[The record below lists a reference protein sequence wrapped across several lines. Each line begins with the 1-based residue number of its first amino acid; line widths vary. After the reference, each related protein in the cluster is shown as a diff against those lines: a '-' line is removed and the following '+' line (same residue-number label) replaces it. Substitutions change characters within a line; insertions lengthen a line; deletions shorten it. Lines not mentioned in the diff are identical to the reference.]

1 MDIIKKL
8 SHGCTLDCHDCC
20 KFNVYTKGNNVVKIE
35 GDKNHPYTK
44 GFICKKGMAHLD
56 RLNHKDRIKTPML
69 KVDGVWKEISFD
81 KAIEIMAEKLTY
93 YKEKYT
99 SKSVMHYD
107 QYGSGSVLK
116 YIGDIFFNFYG
127 GVSRHKGG
135 PCWSAGMHAQKYDFG
150 VAKSHAI
157 EDMLNSKSIFVWG
170 KNPAYTTIH
179 TMQIIKK
186 AKEKGIKIVVID
198 PIYTKTAQIADK
210 YVQVNPGTDGALA
223 IAMAKIIVEDKLY
236 DEEYINSY
244 VIGFEE
250 YKKYLSSLE
259 LSFLIDECGVKENDI
274 RELVDLYTNKYS
286 SINVGYGLQKYKNG
300 GNTIRAIDALGAITG
315 QIGFSG
321 GGVNYANKVYPS
333 VINSDPYNSQSYG
346 EDREF
351 YVSNISK
358 FIEESLKNTSNK
370 VNYASDELDMAL
382 HKVNYI
388 SDELDTT
395 SNKVNYVSDELDMA
409 LHKVNYVS
417 DELDTT
423 SNKVNYVSDELD
435 MALHKVNCVSD
446 ELDMAL
452 HKVNCVSDELDM
464 TSNKVNYVSDELDM
478 TSNKVNYVLDE
489 LDITS
494 NKTDYISN
502 ELYNLS
508 NKSIK
513 DNIPIKMAVI
523 TKSNMLNQLPD
534 LVELERVF
542 SKIEFKVCFDMF
554 ITDTV
559 TLCDMFIPCT
569 NTLESED
576 IIYSSMTNPY
586 ITYNERAVKPAHK
599 LMDEYYFFME
609 LAKKMGLNDYP
620 FVEKR
625 TYLEKVIEP
634 LKRFDKNLDI
644 EKLKN
649 NYFTIHNPVAWE
661 DKKFETPSGKYELY
675 SESIKNL
682 GISPTPV
689 YISNKYK
696 EIEDK
701 NISFRLLT
709 NHHADTLFSQHFMD
723 KKSIAQAYINQR
735 MAKKV
740 GIEEK
745 DIVILRSKKAKINV
759 QINIDDGVGN
769 YIVKM
774 YVGWWKKH
782 GNPNSLTDTG
792 ISDFG
797 GQVTYNESMVEIIR
811 QN

>member
-1 MDIIKKL
+1 MEVL
-8 SHGCTLDCHDCC
+8 SHGCTLDCFDCC
-20 KFNVYTKGNNVVKIE
+20 KFNVYKEGSEILKIE
-35 GDKNHPYTK
+35 GDKDHPFTK
-44 GFICKKGMAHLD
+44 GLICKKGIAHLK

-395 SNKVNYVSDELDMA
+395 SNKVNYVSDELDM
-409 LHKVNYVS
+409 
-417 DELDTT
+417 
-423 SNKVNYVSDELD
+423 
-435 MALHKVNCVSD
+435 
-446 ELDMAL
+446 
-452 HKVNCVSDELDM
+452 
-464 TSNKVNYVSDELDM
+464 

-494 NKTDYISN
+494 NKIDYISN

-554 ITDTV
+554 ITDTA

-723 KKSIAQAYINQR
+723 KKSIAQAYINRR

-740 GIEEK
+740 GIEDK

>member
-370 VNYASDELDMAL
+370 VNYASDELDTTSN
-382 HKVNYI
+382 KVNYI
-388 SDELDTT
+388 SDELDT
-395 SNKVNYVSDELDMA
+395 
-409 LHKVNYVS
+409 
-417 DELDTT
+417 
-423 SNKVNYVSDELD
+423 
-435 MALHKVNCVSD
+435 
-446 ELDMAL
+446 
-452 HKVNCVSDELDM
+452 

-554 ITDTV
+554 MTDTA

-649 NYFTIHNPVAWE
+649 NYFTIHNLVAWE

-709 NHHADTLFSQHFMD
+709 NHHVDTLFSQHFMD

-740 GIEEK
+740 GIEDK

-782 GNPNSLTDTG
+782 GNPNSLTDNG

>member
-300 GNTIRAIDALGAITG
+300 GNTIRAINALGAITG

-370 VNYASDELDMAL
+370 VNY
-382 HKVNYI
+382 I

-395 SNKVNYVSDELDMA
+395 SN
-409 LHKVNYVS
+409 
-417 DELDTT
+417 
-423 SNKVNYVSDELD
+423 
-435 MALHKVNCVSD
+435 
-446 ELDMAL
+446 
-452 HKVNCVSDELDM
+452 KVNCVSDELDM

-494 NKTDYISN
+494 NKVNYVSDELDMTSNKVNYVSDELDITSNKTDYISN

-513 DNIPIKMAVI
+513 GNIPIKMAVI

-554 ITDTV
+554 ITDTA

-723 KKSIAQAYINQR
+723 KKSIAQAYINRR

-740 GIEEK
+740 GIEDK

>member
-388 SDELDTT
+388 SDELDIT
-395 SNKVNYVSDELDMA
+395 SN
-409 LHKVNYVS
+409 
-417 DELDTT
+417 
-423 SNKVNYVSDELD
+423 
-435 MALHKVNCVSD
+435 
-446 ELDMAL
+446 
-452 HKVNCVSDELDM
+452 KVNCVSDELDM

-494 NKTDYISN
+494 NKVNYVSDELDMTSNKVNYVSDELDITSNKTDYISN

-513 DNIPIKMAVI
+513 GNIPIKMAVI

-554 ITDTV
+554 ITDTA

-723 KKSIAQAYINQR
+723 KKSIAQAYINRR

-740 GIEEK
+740 GIEDK

>member
-1 MDIIKKL
+1 MECRD
-8 SHGCTLDCHDCC
+8 
-20 KFNVYTKGNNVVKIE
+20 
-35 GDKNHPYTK
+35 
-44 GFICKKGMAHLD
+44 
-56 RLNHKDRIKTPML
+56 
-69 KVDGVWKEISFD
+69 
-81 KAIEIMAEKLTY
+81 
-93 YKEKYT
+93 
-99 SKSVMHYD
+99 
-107 QYGSGSVLK
+107 
-116 YIGDIFFNFYG
+116 
-127 GVSRHKGG
+127 
-135 PCWSAGMHAQKYDFG
+135 HAQKYDFG

-395 SNKVNYVSDELDMA
+395 SNKVNYVSDELDM
-409 LHKVNYVS
+409 
-417 DELDTT
+417 
-423 SNKVNYVSDELD
+423 
-435 MALHKVNCVSD
+435 
-446 ELDMAL
+446 
-452 HKVNCVSDELDM
+452 
-464 TSNKVNYVSDELDM
+464 

-494 NKTDYISN
+494 NKIDYISN

-554 ITDTV
+554 ITDTA

-723 KKSIAQAYINQR
+723 KKSIAQAYINRR

-740 GIEEK
+740 GIEDK

>member
-20 KFNVYTKGNNVVKIE
+20 KFNVYTKENNVVKIE

-150 VAKSHAI
+150 VAKSNAI

-370 VNYASDELDMAL
+370 VNYASDELDTTSN
-382 HKVNYI
+382 KVNYI

-395 SNKVNYVSDELDMA
+395 SNKVNYI
-409 LHKVNYVS
+409 S

-423 SNKVNYVSDELD
+423 SNKV
-435 MALHKVNCVSD
+435 
-446 ELDMAL
+446 
-452 HKVNCVSDELDM
+452 
-464 TSNKVNYVSDELDM
+464 
-478 TSNKVNYVLDE
+478 
-489 LDITS
+489 
-494 NKTDYISN
+494 
-502 ELYNLS
+502 
-508 NKSIK
+508 
-513 DNIPIKMAVI
+513 
-523 TKSNMLNQLPD
+523 
-534 LVELERVF
+534 
-542 SKIEFKVCFDMF
+542 
-554 ITDTV
+554 
-559 TLCDMFIPCT
+559 
-569 NTLESED
+569 
-576 IIYSSMTNPY
+576 
-586 ITYNERAVKPAHK
+586 
-599 LMDEYYFFME
+599 
-609 LAKKMGLNDYP
+609 
-620 FVEKR
+620 
-625 TYLEKVIEP
+625 
-634 LKRFDKNLDI
+634 
-644 EKLKN
+644 
-649 NYFTIHNPVAWE
+649 
-661 DKKFETPSGKYELY
+661 
-675 SESIKNL
+675 
-682 GISPTPV
+682 
-689 YISNKYK
+689 
-696 EIEDK
+696 
-701 NISFRLLT
+701 
-709 NHHADTLFSQHFMD
+709 
-723 KKSIAQAYINQR
+723 
-735 MAKKV
+735 
-740 GIEEK
+740 
-745 DIVILRSKKAKINV
+745 
-759 QINIDDGVGN
+759 
-769 YIVKM
+769 
-774 YVGWWKKH
+774 
-782 GNPNSLTDTG
+782 
-792 ISDFG
+792 
-797 GQVTYNESMVEIIR
+797 
-811 QN
+811 

>member
-370 VNYASDELDMAL
+370 VNYASDELDM
-382 HKVNYI
+382 
-388 SDELDTT
+388 T
-395 SNKVNYVSDELDMA
+395 SNKVNYVS
-409 LHKVNYVS
+409 
-417 DELDTT
+417 
-423 SNKVNYVSDELD
+423 
-435 MALHKVNCVSD
+435 
-446 ELDMAL
+446 
-452 HKVNCVSDELDM
+452 
-464 TSNKVNYVSDELDM
+464 
-478 TSNKVNYVLDE
+478 DE

-508 NKSIK
+508 NKSING
-513 DNIPIKMAVI
+513 NIPIKMAVI

-554 ITDTV
+554 ITDTA
-559 TLCDMFIPCT
+559 TLCDMFIPCK

-723 KKSIAQAYINQR
+723 KKSIAQAYINRR

-740 GIEEK
+740 GIEDK

>member
-69 KVDGVWKEISFD
+69 KVDGVWEEISFD

-382 HKVNYI
+382 HKVNY
-388 SDELDTT
+388 
-395 SNKVNYVSDELDMA
+395 
-409 LHKVNYVS
+409 VS

-423 SNKVNYVSDELD
+423 SNKVNYVS
-435 MALHKVNCVSD
+435 
-446 ELDMAL
+446 
-452 HKVNCVSDELDM
+452 
-464 TSNKVNYVSDELDM
+464 
-478 TSNKVNYVLDE
+478 DE

-554 ITDTV
+554 ITDTA

-723 KKSIAQAYINQR
+723 KKSIAQAYINRR

-740 GIEEK
+740 GIEDK

>member
-20 KFNVYTKGNNVVKIE
+20 KFNVYTKENNVVKIE

-370 VNYASDELDMAL
+370 VNYASDELDTTSNKVNYISDEL
-382 HKVNYI
+382 DTTSNKVNYISDELDTTSNKVNYI

-395 SNKVNYVSDELDMA
+395 SNKVNYVSDELDM
-409 LHKVNYVS
+409 
-417 DELDTT
+417 T
-423 SNKVNYVSDELD
+423 SNKVNYVS
-435 MALHKVNCVSD
+435 
-446 ELDMAL
+446 
-452 HKVNCVSDELDM
+452 
-464 TSNKVNYVSDELDM
+464 
-478 TSNKVNYVLDE
+478 DE

-554 ITDTV
+554 ITDTA

-723 KKSIAQAYINQR
+723 KKSIAQAYINRR

-740 GIEEK
+740 GIENK

>member
-370 VNYASDELDMAL
+370 VNYASDKLDTTSN
-382 HKVNYI
+382 KVNYI

-395 SNKVNYVSDELDMA
+395 SN
-409 LHKVNYVS
+409 
-417 DELDTT
+417 
-423 SNKVNYVSDELD
+423 
-435 MALHKVNCVSD
+435 
-446 ELDMAL
+446 
-452 HKVNCVSDELDM
+452 KVNCVSDELDM

-494 NKTDYISN
+494 NKVNYVSDELDMTSNKVNYVSDELDITSNKTDYISN

-513 DNIPIKMAVI
+513 GNIPIKMAVI

-554 ITDTV
+554 ITDTA

-740 GIEEK
+740 GIEDK

>member
-127 GVSRHKGG
+127 GVSRQKGG

-150 VAKSHAI
+150 IARSHSI

-210 YVQVNPGTDGALA
+210 YVRVNPGTDGALA

-236 DEEYINSY
+236 DEEYIKSY

-250 YKKYLSSLE
+250 YKKYLYSLE

-300 GNTIRAIDALGAITG
+300 GNTIRAIDALSAITG

-370 VNYASDELDMAL
+370 VNYASN
-382 HKVNYI
+382 K
-388 SDELDTT
+388 LDT
-395 SNKVNYVSDELDMA
+395 
-409 LHKVNYVS
+409 
-417 DELDTT
+417 
-423 SNKVNYVSDELD
+423 
-435 MALHKVNCVSD
+435 
-446 ELDMAL
+446 
-452 HKVNCVSDELDM
+452 
-464 TSNKVNYVSDELDM
+464 

-494 NKTDYISN
+494 NKVNYVSDELDITSNKVNHVSNELGMASNKINYVSDELDTTSNKTDYISN

-508 NKSIK
+508 NKLIK
-513 DNIPIKMAVI
+513 DNIPIKMVVI

-534 LVELERVF
+534 LVELERAF

-554 ITDTV
+554 MTDTA
-559 TLCDMFIPCT
+559 TLCDLFIPCT

-586 ITYNERAVKPAHK
+586 ITYNERAVKPVHK

-634 LKRFDKNLDI
+634 LKRFDENLDI

-649 NYFTIHNPVAWE
+649 NYFTIHSPVAWE

-675 SESIKNL
+675 SERIKSL

-689 YISNKYK
+689 YISNRYRK
-696 EIEDK
+696 IEDK

-723 KKSIAQAYINQR
+723 KKSIAQAYINQS

-740 GIEEK
+740 GIKDK
-745 DIVILRSKKAKINV
+745 DIVTLRSKKAKINV

>member
-388 SDELDTT
+388 SDELD
-395 SNKVNYVSDELDMA
+395 
-409 LHKVNYVS
+409 
-417 DELDTT
+417 
-423 SNKVNYVSDELD
+423 
-435 MALHKVNCVSD
+435 
-446 ELDMAL
+446 
-452 HKVNCVSDELDM
+452 
-464 TSNKVNYVSDELDM
+464 
-478 TSNKVNYVLDE
+478 
-489 LDITS
+489 ITS

-513 DNIPIKMAVI
+513 GNIPIKMAVI

-554 ITDTV
+554 ITDTA

-696 EIEDK
+696 GIEDK

-723 KKSIAQAYINQR
+723 KKSIAQAYINRR

-740 GIEEK
+740 GIEDK

>member
-20 KFNVYTKGNNVVKIE
+20 KFNVYTKENNVVKIE

-321 GGVNYANKVYPS
+321 GGVNYANKVYLS

-370 VNYASDELDMAL
+370 VNYASDELDTTSN
-382 HKVNYI
+382 KVNYI

-395 SNKVNYVSDELDMA
+395 SNKVNYI
-409 LHKVNYVS
+409 S

-423 SNKVNYVSDELD
+423 SNKVNYISDELD
-435 MALHKVNCVSD
+435 T
-446 ELDMAL
+446 
-452 HKVNCVSDELDM
+452 

-554 ITDTV
+554 MTDTA

-649 NYFTIHNPVAWE
+649 NYFTIHNLVAWE

-709 NHHADTLFSQHFMD
+709 NHHVDTLFSQHFMD

-740 GIEEK
+740 GIEDK

>member
-127 GVSRHKGG
+127 GVSRQKGG

-150 VAKSHAI
+150 IARSHSI

-210 YVQVNPGTDGALA
+210 YVRVNPGTDGALA

-236 DEEYINSY
+236 DEEYIKSY

-250 YKKYLSSLE
+250 YKKYLYSLE

-300 GNTIRAIDALGAITG
+300 GNTIRAIDALSAITG

-370 VNYASDELDMAL
+370 VNYASN
-382 HKVNYI
+382 K
-388 SDELDTT
+388 LDT
-395 SNKVNYVSDELDMA
+395 
-409 LHKVNYVS
+409 
-417 DELDTT
+417 
-423 SNKVNYVSDELD
+423 
-435 MALHKVNCVSD
+435 
-446 ELDMAL
+446 
-452 HKVNCVSDELDM
+452 
-464 TSNKVNYVSDELDM
+464 

-494 NKTDYISN
+494 NKVNYVSDELDITSNKVNHVSNELGMASNKINYVSDELDTTSNKTDYISN

-508 NKSIK
+508 NKLIK
-513 DNIPIKMAVI
+513 DNIPIKMVVI

-534 LVELERVF
+534 LVELERAF

-554 ITDTV
+554 MTDTA
-559 TLCDMFIPCT
+559 TLCDLFIPCT

-586 ITYNERAVKPAHK
+586 ITYNERAVKPVHK

-634 LKRFDKNLDI
+634 LKRFDENLDI

-649 NYFTIHNPVAWE
+649 NYFTIHSPVAWE

-675 SESIKNL
+675 SERIKSL

-689 YISNKYK
+689 YISNRYR

-723 KKSIAQAYINQR
+723 KKSIAQAYINQS

-740 GIEEK
+740 GIKDK
-745 DIVILRSKKAKINV
+745 DIVTLRSKKAKINV

-782 GNPNSLTDTG
+782 GNPNGLTDTG

>member
-250 YKKYLSSLE
+250 YKRYLSSLE

-370 VNYASDELDMAL
+370 VNY
-382 HKVNYI
+382 
-388 SDELDTT
+388 
-395 SNKVNYVSDELDMA
+395 VSG
-409 LHKVNYVS
+409 
-417 DELDTT
+417 
-423 SNKVNYVSDELD
+423 
-435 MALHKVNCVSD
+435 
-446 ELDMAL
+446 
-452 HKVNCVSDELDM
+452 
-464 TSNKVNYVSDELDM
+464 ELDM

-554 ITDTV
+554 ITDTA

-723 KKSIAQAYINQR
+723 KKSIAQAYINRR

-740 GIEEK
+740 GIEDK

-797 GQVTYNESMVEIIR
+797 GQITYNESMVEIIR

>member
-259 LSFLIDECGVKENDI
+259 LSFLIDECGAKENDI

-417 DELDTT
+417 DELD
-423 SNKVNYVSDELD
+423 
-435 MALHKVNCVSD
+435 
-446 ELDMAL
+446 
-452 HKVNCVSDELDM
+452 
-464 TSNKVNYVSDELDM
+464 M

-513 DNIPIKMAVI
+513 GNIPIKMAVI

-554 ITDTV
+554 ITDTA

-696 EIEDK
+696 GIEDK

-723 KKSIAQAYINQR
+723 KKSIAQAYINRR

-740 GIEEK
+740 GIEDK

>member
-127 GVSRHKGG
+127 GVSRQKGG

-150 VAKSHAI
+150 IARSHAI

-250 YKKYLSSLE
+250 YKKYLYSLE

-300 GNTIRAIDALGAITG
+300 GNTIRAIDALSAITG

-351 YVSNISK
+351 YVSNISE

-370 VNYASDELDMAL
+370 VNYAS
-382 HKVNYI
+382 N
-388 SDELDTT
+388 ELDTT
-395 SNKVNYVSDELDMA
+395 SNKVNYVLDELDI
-409 LHKVNYVS
+409 
-417 DELDTT
+417 T
-423 SNKVNYVSDELD
+423 SNKVNYVS
-435 MALHKVNCVSD
+435 
-446 ELDMAL
+446 
-452 HKVNCVSDELDM
+452 
-464 TSNKVNYVSDELDM
+464 
-478 TSNKVNYVLDE
+478 DE

-513 DNIPIKMAVI
+513 DNIPIKMVVI

-554 ITDTV
+554 MTDTA
-559 TLCDMFIPCT
+559 TLCDLFIPCT

-586 ITYNERAVKPAHK
+586 ITYNERAVKPVHK

-634 LKRFDKNLDI
+634 LKRFDENLDI

-649 NYFTIHNPVAWE
+649 NYFTIHSPVAWE

-675 SESIKNL
+675 SERIKSL

-689 YISNKYK
+689 YISNRYR

-723 KKSIAQAYINQR
+723 KKSIAQAYINQS

-740 GIEEK
+740 GIKDK
-745 DIVILRSKKAKINV
+745 DIVTLRSKKAKINV

-769 YIVKM
+769 HIVKM

>member
-1 MDIIKKL
+1 MKKL

-388 SDELDTT
+388 SDELD
-395 SNKVNYVSDELDMA
+395 
-409 LHKVNYVS
+409 
-417 DELDTT
+417 
-423 SNKVNYVSDELD
+423 
-435 MALHKVNCVSD
+435 
-446 ELDMAL
+446 
-452 HKVNCVSDELDM
+452 
-464 TSNKVNYVSDELDM
+464 
-478 TSNKVNYVLDE
+478 
-489 LDITS
+489 ITS

-513 DNIPIKMAVI
+513 GNIPIKMAVI

-554 ITDTV
+554 ITDTA

-723 KKSIAQAYINQR
+723 KKSIAQAYINRR

-740 GIEEK
+740 GIEDK

>member
-300 GNTIRAIDALGAITG
+300 GNTIRAINALGAITG

-370 VNYASDELDMAL
+370 VNYASDKLDTTSN
-382 HKVNYI
+382 KVNYI

-395 SNKVNYVSDELDMA
+395 SNKVNYVSDELDM
-409 LHKVNYVS
+409 
-417 DELDTT
+417 T
-423 SNKVNYVSDELD
+423 SNKVNYVS
-435 MALHKVNCVSD
+435 
-446 ELDMAL
+446 
-452 HKVNCVSDELDM
+452 
-464 TSNKVNYVSDELDM
+464 
-478 TSNKVNYVLDE
+478 DE

-513 DNIPIKMAVI
+513 GNIPIKMAVI

-554 ITDTV
+554 ITDTA

-723 KKSIAQAYINQR
+723 KKSIAQAYINRR

-740 GIEEK
+740 GIEDK

>member
-69 KVDGVWKEISFD
+69 KIDGVWKEISFD

-370 VNYASDELDMAL
+370 VNYASDELDM
-382 HKVNYI
+382 
-388 SDELDTT
+388 T
-395 SNKVNYVSDELDMA
+395 SNKVNYVS
-409 LHKVNYVS
+409 
-417 DELDTT
+417 
-423 SNKVNYVSDELD
+423 
-435 MALHKVNCVSD
+435 
-446 ELDMAL
+446 
-452 HKVNCVSDELDM
+452 
-464 TSNKVNYVSDELDM
+464 
-478 TSNKVNYVLDE
+478 DE

-513 DNIPIKMAVI
+513 GNIPIKMAVI

-554 ITDTV
+554 ITDTA

-723 KKSIAQAYINQR
+723 KKSIAQAYINRR

-740 GIEEK
+740 GIEDK

>member
-382 HKVNYI
+382 HKVNY
-388 SDELDTT
+388 
-395 SNKVNYVSDELDMA
+395 
-409 LHKVNYVS
+409 VS

-435 MALHKVNCVSD
+435 MALHKVNGVSD

>member
-127 GVSRHKGG
+127 GVSRQKGG

-150 VAKSHAI
+150 IAKSHSI

-210 YVQVNPGTDGALA
+210 YVRVNPGTDGALA

-250 YKKYLSSLE
+250 YKKYLYSLE

-300 GNTIRAIDALGAITG
+300 GNTIRAIDALSAITG

-370 VNYASDELDMAL
+370 VNYASN
-382 HKVNYI
+382 K
-388 SDELDTT
+388 LDT
-395 SNKVNYVSDELDMA
+395 
-409 LHKVNYVS
+409 
-417 DELDTT
+417 
-423 SNKVNYVSDELD
+423 
-435 MALHKVNCVSD
+435 
-446 ELDMAL
+446 
-452 HKVNCVSDELDM
+452 
-464 TSNKVNYVSDELDM
+464 

-494 NKTDYISN
+494 NKVNYVSDELDITSNKVNHVSNELGMASNKINYVSDELDTTSNKTDYISN

-508 NKSIK
+508 NKLIN
-513 DNIPIKMAVI
+513 NIPIKMVVI

-554 ITDTV
+554 MTDTA
-559 TLCDMFIPCT
+559 TLCDLFIPCT

-586 ITYNERAVKPAHK
+586 ITYNERAVKPVHK

-634 LKRFDKNLDI
+634 LKRFDENLDI

-649 NYFTIHNPVAWE
+649 NYFTIHSPVAWE

-675 SESIKNL
+675 SERIKSL

-689 YISNKYK
+689 YISNRYR

-723 KKSIAQAYINQR
+723 KKSIAQAYINQS

-740 GIEEK
+740 GIKDK
-745 DIVILRSKKAKINV
+745 DIVTLRSKKAKINV

>member
-20 KFNVYTKGNNVVKIE
+20 KFNVYTKENNVVKIE

-286 SINVGYGLQKYKNG
+286 GINVGYGLQKYKNG

-370 VNYASDELDMAL
+370 VNYASDELDTTSN
-382 HKVNYI
+382 KVNYI

-395 SNKVNYVSDELDMA
+395 SNKVNYI
-409 LHKVNYVS
+409 S
-417 DELDTT
+417 DELDT
-423 SNKVNYVSDELD
+423 
-435 MALHKVNCVSD
+435 
-446 ELDMAL
+446 
-452 HKVNCVSDELDM
+452 

-554 ITDTV
+554 MTDTA

-649 NYFTIHNPVAWE
+649 NYFTIHNLVAWE

-709 NHHADTLFSQHFMD
+709 NHHVDTLFSQHFMD

-740 GIEEK
+740 GIEDK

>member
-127 GVSRHKGG
+127 GVSRQKGG

-150 VAKSHAI
+150 IARSHAI

-250 YKKYLSSLE
+250 YKKYLYSLE

-300 GNTIRAIDALGAITG
+300 GNTIRAIDALSAITS

-351 YVSNISK
+351 YVSNISE

-370 VNYASDELDMAL
+370 VNYASNELDTTSNKVNYVLDELD
-382 HKVNYI
+382 I
-388 SDELDTT
+388 T
-395 SNKVNYVSDELDMA
+395 SNKVNYVSDELDI
-409 LHKVNYVS
+409 
-417 DELDTT
+417 T
-423 SNKVNYVSDELD
+423 SNKVNHVSNELG
-435 MALHKVNCVSD
+435 MA
-446 ELDMAL
+446 
-452 HKVNCVSDELDM
+452 
-464 TSNKVNYVSDELDM
+464 SNKINYVS
-478 TSNKVNYVLDE
+478 DE

-513 DNIPIKMAVI
+513 DNIPIKMVVI

-554 ITDTV
+554 MTDTA
-559 TLCDMFIPCT
+559 TLCDLFIPCT

-586 ITYNERAVKPAHK
+586 ITYNERAVKPVHK

-634 LKRFDKNLDI
+634 LKRFDENLDI

-649 NYFTIHNPVAWE
+649 NYFTIHSPVAWE

-675 SESIKNL
+675 SERIKSL

-689 YISNKYK
+689 YISNRYR

-723 KKSIAQAYINQR
+723 KKSIAQAYINQS

-740 GIEEK
+740 GIKDK
-745 DIVILRSKKAKINV
+745 DIVTLRSKKAKINV

-769 YIVKM
+769 HIVKM

>member
-99 SKSVMHYD
+99 SKSIMHYD

-116 YIGDIFFNFYG
+116 YIEDIFFNFYG

-409 LHKVNYVS
+409 LHKVN
-417 DELDTT
+417 
-423 SNKVNYVSDELD
+423 
-435 MALHKVNCVSD
+435 CVSD

-554 ITDTV
+554 ITDTA

>member
-358 FIEESLKNTSNK
+358 FIEKSLKNTSNK

-382 HKVNYI
+382 HKVNY
-388 SDELDTT
+388 
-395 SNKVNYVSDELDMA
+395 
-409 LHKVNYVS
+409 VS

-423 SNKVNYVSDELD
+423 SN
-435 MALHKVNCVSD
+435 
-446 ELDMAL
+446 
-452 HKVNCVSDELDM
+452 KVNCVSDELDM

-478 TSNKVNYVLDE
+478 TSNKVNYVSDE

-494 NKTDYISN
+494 DKTDYISN

-508 NKSIK
+508 NKSIT

-554 ITDTV
+554 ITDTA

-696 EIEDK
+696 GIEDK

-723 KKSIAQAYINQR
+723 KKSIAQAYINRR

-740 GIEEK
+740 GIEDK

>member
-409 LHKVNYVS
+409 LHKVNG
-417 DELDTT
+417 
-423 SNKVNYVSDELD
+423 
-435 MALHKVNCVSD
+435 VSD

>member
-370 VNYASDELDMAL
+370 VNYASDELDM
-382 HKVNYI
+382 
-388 SDELDTT
+388 T
-395 SNKVNYVSDELDMA
+395 SNKVNYVS
-409 LHKVNYVS
+409 
-417 DELDTT
+417 
-423 SNKVNYVSDELD
+423 
-435 MALHKVNCVSD
+435 
-446 ELDMAL
+446 
-452 HKVNCVSDELDM
+452 
-464 TSNKVNYVSDELDM
+464 
-478 TSNKVNYVLDE
+478 DE

-554 ITDTV
+554 ITDTA

-599 LMDEYYFFME
+599 LMDEY

-723 KKSIAQAYINQR
+723 KKSIAQAYINRR

-740 GIEEK
+740 GIEDK

>member
-370 VNYASDELDMAL
+370 VNYASDELDTTSN
-382 HKVNYI
+382 KVNYI
-388 SDELDTT
+388 SDELDT
-395 SNKVNYVSDELDMA
+395 
-409 LHKVNYVS
+409 
-417 DELDTT
+417 
-423 SNKVNYVSDELD
+423 
-435 MALHKVNCVSD
+435 
-446 ELDMAL
+446 
-452 HKVNCVSDELDM
+452 
-464 TSNKVNYVSDELDM
+464 

-554 ITDTV
+554 ITDTA

-586 ITYNERAVKPAHK
+586 ITYNERAVNPAHK

-723 KKSIAQAYINQR
+723 KKSIAQAYINRR

-740 GIEEK
+740 GIEDK

>member
-20 KFNVYTKGNNVVKIE
+20 KFNVYTKENNVVKIE

-370 VNYASDELDMAL
+370 VNYASDELDTTSNKVNYISDEL
-382 HKVNYI
+382 DTTSNKVNYI

-395 SNKVNYVSDELDMA
+395 SNKVNYVSDELDM
-409 LHKVNYVS
+409 
-417 DELDTT
+417 T
-423 SNKVNYVSDELD
+423 SNKVNYVS
-435 MALHKVNCVSD
+435 
-446 ELDMAL
+446 
-452 HKVNCVSDELDM
+452 
-464 TSNKVNYVSDELDM
+464 
-478 TSNKVNYVLDE
+478 DE

-554 ITDTV
+554 ITDTA

-723 KKSIAQAYINQR
+723 KKSIAQAYINRR

-740 GIEEK
+740 GIENK

>member
-69 KVDGVWKEISFD
+69 KIDGVWKEISFD

-127 GVSRHKGG
+127 GVSRHKGS

-382 HKVNYI
+382 HKVNY
-388 SDELDTT
+388 
-395 SNKVNYVSDELDMA
+395 
-409 LHKVNYVS
+409 
-417 DELDTT
+417 
-423 SNKVNYVSDELD
+423 
-435 MALHKVNCVSD
+435 
-446 ELDMAL
+446 
-452 HKVNCVSDELDM
+452 
-464 TSNKVNYVSDELDM
+464 
-478 TSNKVNYVLDE
+478 
-489 LDITS
+489 
-494 NKTDYISN
+494 
-502 ELYNLS
+502 
-508 NKSIK
+508 
-513 DNIPIKMAVI
+513 
-523 TKSNMLNQLPD
+523 
-534 LVELERVF
+534 
-542 SKIEFKVCFDMF
+542 
-554 ITDTV
+554 
-559 TLCDMFIPCT
+559 
-569 NTLESED
+569 
-576 IIYSSMTNPY
+576 
-586 ITYNERAVKPAHK
+586 
-599 LMDEYYFFME
+599 
-609 LAKKMGLNDYP
+609 
-620 FVEKR
+620 
-625 TYLEKVIEP
+625 
-634 LKRFDKNLDI
+634 
-644 EKLKN
+644 
-649 NYFTIHNPVAWE
+649 
-661 DKKFETPSGKYELY
+661 
-675 SESIKNL
+675 
-682 GISPTPV
+682 
-689 YISNKYK
+689 
-696 EIEDK
+696 
-701 NISFRLLT
+701 
-709 NHHADTLFSQHFMD
+709 
-723 KKSIAQAYINQR
+723 
-735 MAKKV
+735 
-740 GIEEK
+740 
-745 DIVILRSKKAKINV
+745 
-759 QINIDDGVGN
+759 
-769 YIVKM
+769 
-774 YVGWWKKH
+774 
-782 GNPNSLTDTG
+782 
-792 ISDFG
+792 
-797 GQVTYNESMVEIIR
+797 
-811 QN
+811 

>member
-370 VNYASDELDMAL
+370 VNYASDKLDTTSN
-382 HKVNYI
+382 KVNYI

-395 SNKVNYVSDELDMA
+395 SN
-409 LHKVNYVS
+409 
-417 DELDTT
+417 
-423 SNKVNYVSDELD
+423 
-435 MALHKVNCVSD
+435 
-446 ELDMAL
+446 
-452 HKVNCVSDELDM
+452 KVNCVSDELDM

-494 NKTDYISN
+494 NKVNYVSDELDMTSNKVNYVSDELDMTSNKTDYISN

-513 DNIPIKMAVI
+513 GNIPIKMAVI

-554 ITDTV
+554 ITDTA

-723 KKSIAQAYINQR
+723 KKSIAQAYINRR

-740 GIEEK
+740 GIEDK

>member
-395 SNKVNYVSDELDMA
+395 SNKVNYVSDELDI
-409 LHKVNYVS
+409 
-417 DELDTT
+417 
-423 SNKVNYVSDELD
+423 
-435 MALHKVNCVSD
+435 
-446 ELDMAL
+446 
-452 HKVNCVSDELDM
+452 

-494 NKTDYISN
+494 NKIDYISN

-554 ITDTV
+554 ITDTA

-723 KKSIAQAYINQR
+723 KKSIAQAYINRR

-740 GIEEK
+740 GIEDK

>member
-44 GFICKKGMAHLD
+44 GFICKKGIAHLD

-69 KVDGVWKEISFD
+69 KADGVWKEISFD

-127 GVSRHKGG
+127 GVSRQKGG

-179 TMQIIKK
+179 TMQIIKR

-250 YKKYLSSLE
+250 YKKYLYSLE

-300 GNTIRAIDALGAITG
+300 GNTIRAIDALSAITG

-351 YVSNISK
+351 YVSDISE

-370 VNYASDELDMAL
+370 VNYASNELDTTSNKVNYVLDELD
-382 HKVNYI
+382 I
-388 SDELDTT
+388 T
-395 SNKVNYVSDELDMA
+395 SNKVNYVSDELDI
-409 LHKVNYVS
+409 
-417 DELDTT
+417 T
-423 SNKVNYVSDELD
+423 SNKVNHVSNELG
-435 MALHKVNCVSD
+435 MA
-446 ELDMAL
+446 
-452 HKVNCVSDELDM
+452 
-464 TSNKVNYVSDELDM
+464 SNKINYVS
-478 TSNKVNYVLDE
+478 DE

-508 NKSIK
+508 NKLIK
-513 DNIPIKMAVI
+513 DNIPIKMVVI

-554 ITDTV
+554 MTDTA
-559 TLCDMFIPCT
+559 TLCDLFIPCT

-586 ITYNERAVKPAHK
+586 ITYNERAVKPVHK

-634 LKRFDKNLDI
+634 LKRFDENLDI

-649 NYFTIHNPVAWE
+649 NYFTIHSPVAWE

-675 SESIKNL
+675 SERIKSL

-689 YISNKYK
+689 YISNRYR

-701 NISFRLLT
+701 NIYFRLLT

-723 KKSIAQAYINQR
+723 KKSIAQAYINQS

-740 GIEEK
+740 GIKDK
-745 DIVILRSKKAKINV
+745 DIVTLRSKKAKINV

>member
-116 YIGDIFFNFYG
+116 YIGDIFLNFYG

-395 SNKVNYVSDELDMA
+395 SNKVNYIL
-409 LHKVNYVS
+409 

-423 SNKVNYVSDELD
+423 SNKVN
-435 MALHKVNCVSD
+435 CVSD
-446 ELDMAL
+446 ELDM
-452 HKVNCVSDELDM
+452 
-464 TSNKVNYVSDELDM
+464 
-478 TSNKVNYVLDE
+478 
-489 LDITS
+489 TS

-554 ITDTV
+554 ITDTA

-723 KKSIAQAYINQR
+723 KKSIAQAYINRR

-740 GIEEK
+740 GIEDK